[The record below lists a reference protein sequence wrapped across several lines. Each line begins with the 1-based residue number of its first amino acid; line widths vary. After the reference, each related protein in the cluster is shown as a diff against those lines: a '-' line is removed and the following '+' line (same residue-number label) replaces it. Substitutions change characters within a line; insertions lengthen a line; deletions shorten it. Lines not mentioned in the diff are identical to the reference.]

1 MFDIWQDSTVSSAD
15 SKLMDTPIKKLRMLS
30 NGIQQW
36 YRSLPG
42 FCKYASPDIS
52 FPNDNNGEMAKKC
65 ELFRNDLAG
74 NIQSAREYLFERL
87 PELMD
92 SVKEDGIDYE
102 KCVNELK
109 VYKLKIEEMYD
120 KLLEKLTVI
129 VKNTFQSTGNL
140 KESSLRTI
148 FERWSEKNKEKLN
161 GVVLDYSASI
171 LFKCVTDNDL
181 NNEEKIINRISEGLT
196 GLVLRDY
203 KDETIEIFKQELKK
217 SYDELEHMIKKEN
230 TTENAVSFTM
240 DTVDGRQVKCKL
252 SEYDESPATD
262 LIEAQIWEVLRENN
276 YGKNAQVSAVLKVLG
291 DIVG

>member
-1 MFDIWQDSTVSSAD
+1 
-15 SKLMDTPIKKLRMLS
+15 
-30 NGIQQW
+30 
-36 YRSLPG
+36 
-42 FCKYASPDIS
+42 
-52 FPNDNNGEMAKKC
+52 
-65 ELFRNDLAG
+65 
-74 NIQSAREYLFERL
+74 
-87 PELMD
+87 MD

-120 KLLEKLTVI
+120 KLLEKLTGI

-276 YGKNAQVSAVLKVLG
+276 YDKNAQVSAVLKVLG